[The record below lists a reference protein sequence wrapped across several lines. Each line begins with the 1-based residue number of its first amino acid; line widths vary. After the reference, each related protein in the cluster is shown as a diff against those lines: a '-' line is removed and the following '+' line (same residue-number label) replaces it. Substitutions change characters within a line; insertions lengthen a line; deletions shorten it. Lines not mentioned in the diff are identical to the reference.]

1 VVLDGNMEQE
11 IDFIKVQLRKSGSF
25 MITIPKQA
33 VEALNLKSGE
43 RLKVFIDKEN
53 KRIIYQK
60 T

>member
-1 VVLDGNMEQE
+1 MEQE

-33 VEALNLKSGE
+33 VETLNLKSGE
-43 RLKVFIDKEN
+43 RLKVFIDKEY